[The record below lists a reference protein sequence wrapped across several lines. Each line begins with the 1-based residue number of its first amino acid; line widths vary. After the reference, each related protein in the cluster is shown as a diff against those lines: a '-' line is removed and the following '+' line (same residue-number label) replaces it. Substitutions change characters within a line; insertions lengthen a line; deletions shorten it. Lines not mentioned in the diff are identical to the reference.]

1 MTHKEVDI
9 QDQQSRSVSIIKL
22 IATRNTKKHKM
33 PKRNRTRNELT
44 DDLKDG
50 DTQSSS
56 DRDFRTTQGVRS
68 QQIPP
73 PERLRY
79 PKILEKLLKIV
90 KSAEEA
96 SKKEEVCGYT
106 CPSRNQGV
114 RIFWKIA

>member
-1 MTHKEVDI
+1 MEIHKVLQTEI
-9 QDQQSRSVSIIKL
+9 LEQPR
-22 IATRNTKKHKM
+22 
-33 PKRNRTRNELT
+33 
-44 DDLKDG
+44 G
-50 DTQSSS
+50 Y
-56 DRDFRTTQGVRS
+56 GVNKS
-68 QQIPP
+68 P